1 MKWAQ
6 QVHAPDGVPLGLR
19 SASDGVFRHKAMK
32 ITAPKDPHE
41 YFRQTEHAVKNSYA
55 GLDSCW
61 QYYQQ
66 ALQHWDIRQVGQ
78 PMTPERKAALD
89 HYLERAGKYFDL
101 KFSEA
106 MFAGAILQVA
116 YIAIRIYSGN
126 TSIPVNCSGFVRPSQ
141 KSAIPFCIGK
151 AQYGIPT
158 GLIVY
163 AARNQYSHWDD
174 EQAHEVTK
182 NVFDALSVA
191 FNQNVLSDLAFEL
204 SNPTI
209 NVYANEVLLV
219 VLGWKS
225 YDTYLEEM
233 KSLLT

>member
-1 MKWAQ
+1 MRGTRGKRT
-6 QVHAPDGVPLGLR
+6 V
-19 SASDGVFRHKAMK
+19 K
-32 ITAPKDPHE
+32 ITRPKDPDA
-41 YFRQTEHAVKNSYA
+41 YFGQTEHAVKHSYA

-61 QYYQQ
+61 LYYQE
-66 ALQHWDIRQVGQ
+66 ALQHWDISQIGQ
-78 PMTPERKAALD
+78 PMTPERKTALNR
-89 HYLERAGKYFDL
+89 YLELAGKYFDL

-116 YIAIRIYSGN
+116 YMAIRLYSRN
-126 TSIPVNCSGFVRPSQ
+126 TSIPANCSELVPPSH
-141 KSAIPFCIGK
+141 KSVIPFCIGK
-151 AQYGIPT
+151 ERHGIPT

-163 AARNQYSHWDD
+163 AARNQYNHWDEED
-174 EQAHEVTK
+174 PHKVTK
-182 NVFDALSVA
+182 KVFKALSDA
-191 FNQNVLSDLAFEL
+191 CYDNTLSDLAFEL

-225 YDTYLEEM
+225 YDTYLAEM